1 MTQNSSD
8 APGVIVFPPLIPL
21 SILVVGTILNF
32 IVPLDLLNHV
42 PLLGRIVVGTV
53 AFVVG
58 LAMVIGANRIFRH
71 LGTNVRP
78 SQPTLVLATKGMY
91 TWTRNPMYVGGGIA
105 LLGIAI
111 DCGLDWVPLLSALS
125 VPLLHY
131 GIILREER
139 YLESKF
145 GDEYR
150 RYKTKVPRYWW
161 RF

>member
-21 SILVVGTILNF
+21 SILAVGTILNF

-42 PLLGRIVVGTV
+42 PLPARIVVGTV

-111 DCGLDWVPLLSALS
+111 DCGLDWVPLLLALS

-150 RYKTKVPRYWW
+150 SYKTKVPRYWW